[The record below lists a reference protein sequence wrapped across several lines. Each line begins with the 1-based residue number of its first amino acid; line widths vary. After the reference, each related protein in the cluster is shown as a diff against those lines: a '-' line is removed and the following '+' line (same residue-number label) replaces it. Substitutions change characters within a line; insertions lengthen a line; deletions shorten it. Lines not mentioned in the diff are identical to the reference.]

1 MANYATLKAA
11 IQSVIKQNGN
21 NEITGALLQQSL
33 LSMINSLGANYQF
46 AGVAIPTTNPGTP
59 DQNVF
64 YLAGVGTFANFGG
77 TVVEQGDIGV
87 FTYNGTWGYHIIDL
101 AGIFRQK
108 IDGHVNIDKVV
119 EVKTG
124 QTALFNV
131 AGSYGKIIRARIVS
145 KTAVADSVRLTVTSN
160 GATST
165 TVLTNEWQYI
175 EKTAEITRI
184 YVFAFN
190 VTTGGQIVVE
200 FDYGAFAELINFT
213 ETSIAEI
220 NSHLGFDD
228 VPTAASLN
236 AVKSNGI
243 FLEQRKIAYPQVTVT
258 RKNLFNPSAVRNG
271 YYINSS
277 GNYAASSAFACSE
290 IIPVDPNTDY
300 FLSIL
305 LPNAT
310 PVGNVNSYGYYYK
323 KDGTKSLFSTN
334 TTSVHTPNDC
344 YAVEFSY
351 LKNYESS
358 VQFEKGTQRTAYESF
373 IPSNLFSIMDNV
385 PVIGSI
391 NPAKSNGIALEFN
404 KTNFE
409 KVVVA
414 RKNLFNP
421 NAIRNGY
428 YINSSGE
435 YKASGSF
442 ACSEFIPVI
451 PDTDYCLSA
460 GPALVVGNA
469 NSYGYFYKT
478 DGTKILFSTNSMA
491 VHTPANCYALEFSYI
506 KSREANVQL
515 EKGTQRTTYEPFMG
529 SDFETALNNSP
540 VVLMD
545 YESILPRQ
553 IFVIKGEQNSVY
565 HSEYCKNYDDKNIY
579 ADKVAGIWAY
589 FERCWRIQSTD
600 NPTGNLSFL
609 LRNRRTDGELKSF
622 NIPTIVGDKTKTTPN
637 IKVNCIGDSF
647 CYAGYYIKQI
657 ADCCANADFVGMRK
671 TANFPNLYCE
681 GRGGWSLA
689 EYFSPISSDISLSH
703 IQPFSPFMHAAG
715 YNYYGVIE
723 FWASIV
729 NGTSQYPYGTNGF
742 DNYTSWFGAD
752 GRKVNPVV
760 NDLMYNQTAGK
771 YEYYNGSSWVQLSTA
786 PTFEFNYA
794 KYIDVWQ
801 ITAPDFVVVQLGT
814 NDFYHGVSGLDA
826 WLSNMDLVVASINAY
841 AASVSKTINILLCTV
856 LTASGTP
863 NNTYG
868 DGIIKKNHYYYE
880 ARKAIINKY
889 DALENYTNNRVT
901 VVDTGVVVDDKFGF
915 MLDEQK
921 PFDYYEGSER
931 ELFDTNGVHP
941 SIAGYKQ
948 FGNPIAGA
956 IQYLR

>member
-11 IQSVIKQNGN
+11 IQAVITNNGN
-21 NEITGALLQQSL
+21 NEITGTILQSTL

-64 YLAGVGTFANFGG
+64 YLAGAGTFANFGG

-87 FTYNGTWGYHIIDL
+87 FTYNGTWSYRIIDL

-119 EVKTG
+119 AVKTG

-131 AGSYGKIIRARIVS
+131 AGNYGKIIRARIVS
-145 KTAVADSVRLTVTSN
+145 SAAVADSVRITVTSN
-160 GATST
+160 GTTST
-165 TVLTNEWQYI
+165 YVLTSDWQYI

-190 VTTGGQIVVE
+190 VTTAGQIVVE

-220 NSHLGFDD
+220 NSHLNFDD
-228 VPTAASLN
+228 VPTPASVN

-243 FLEQRKIAYPQVTVT
+243 FKEINDAIFDQLIIS
-258 RKNLFNPSAVRNG
+258 RKNLFDLSKG
-271 YYINSS
+271 QSGKYINSA
-277 GNYAASSAFACSE
+277 GNYVTGASLAISS
-290 IIPVDPNTDY
+290 IIPVEPDTDY
-300 FLSIL
+300 HLSYG
-305 LPNAT
+305 NDYA
-310 PVGNVNSYGYYYK
+310 VGNANTYGYYYK
-323 KDGTKSLFSTN
+323 TDGTRELFSTN
-334 TTSVHTPNDC
+334 TKQLHTPAGC
-344 YAVEFSY
+344 YAIEFSY
-351 LKNYESS
+351 IKNNQAT
-358 VQFEKGTQRTAYESF
+358 VQLEQGTQRTAYESF
-373 IPSNLFSIMDNV
+373 IPSDLYSIMDNM
-385 PVIGSI
+385 PAIGSI
-391 NPAKSNGIALEFN
+391 NPVKSNGIALELN

-409 KVVVA
+409 KVVIV
-414 RKNLFNP
+414 RKNLFDL

-428 YINSSGE
+428 FINSSGN
-435 YKASGSF
+435 YAASGSF
-442 ACSEFIPVI
+442 ACSEIIPVA

-460 GPALVVGNA
+460 GPALAVGNT
-469 NSYGYFYKT
+469 NSFGFFYSL
-478 DGTKILFSTNSMA
+478 DGTKSLFSTNNRA
-491 VHTPANCYALEFSYI
+491 IHTPANCYALEFSYI
-506 KSREANVQL
+506 KSRESTVQL
-515 EKGTQRTTYEPFMG
+515 EQGTQRTTYEPFIS

-565 HSEYCKNYDDKNIY
+565 HSEYCKNYNDKNIY

-609 LRNRRTDGELKSF
+609 LRSRRTDGELKSF
-622 NIPTIVGDKTKTTPN
+622 NIPTIVGDKAKTTPN

-689 EYFSPISSDISLSH
+689 NYFSPISSDITLTH

-742 DNYTSWFGAD
+742 DNYTSWFGTD
-752 GRKVNPVV
+752 GRKVNPAE

-771 YEYYNGSSWVQLSTA
+771 YEYYNGSSWVQLSAA

-801 ITAPDFVVVQLGT
+801 ITAPDFVVIQLGT
-814 NDFYHGVSGLDA
+814 NDFYHGISGLDT

-863 NNTYG
+863 NNSYG